1 MLIGVVLGAVI
12 ATVVCALVS
21 AVVTRRLLTRA
32 RRAERSEHEARRLAQ
47 LGAMTG
53 GLAHEI
59 KNPLSTIGLNAQL
72 IAEAIDEL
80 PIEEAERNR
89 LSRRIDALR
98 REAERLRD
106 ILEDFLRLAGSIQ
119 LDASRTDLNA
129 LVEELADF
137 YAPQA
142 ASAGVRMRVELSDPP
157 TVAWA
162 DAKHLKQAV
171 LNLMLNAVQVMAGQR
186 DEASAA
192 QPPELILR
200 TESSTEDGL
209 PMAALHVIDTG
220 PGIAKE
226 KIEQIFSPYYSMRSG
241 GAGLGLAITRRIVS
255 EHGGRI
261 EVHSEVGK
269 GSDFAIILP
278 VRAP

>member
-186 DEASAA
+186 DEANAA

>member
-72 IAEAIDEL
+72 IAEAIDDL

-106 ILEDFLRLAGSIQ
+106 ILEDFLRLAGAIQ

-142 ASAGVRMRVELSDPP
+142 ASAGVRMRVELSHPP

-186 DEASAA
+186 DEANAA
-192 QPPELILR
+192 PPPELILR

-209 PMAALHVIDTG
+209 PVAALHVIDTG

-255 EHGGRI
+255 EHSGRI

-278 VRAP
+278 VNAP